1 VILSLPI
8 RGYIVGKM
16 RHEETYQGR
25 RVVVT
30 TTQQA
35 AGTWTAA
42 VEVAGDEDEVSV
54 TQDPREA
61 HASEEEARRA
71 GLSAAA
77 AAIDRARASR
87 GKP

>member
-61 HASEEEARRA
+61 HASEDEARRA

>member
-1 VILSLPI
+1 
-8 RGYIVGKM
+8 M
-16 RHEETYQGR
+16 RHEESYQGR

-42 VEVAGDEDEVSV
+42 VEVAGDGEEVSV
-54 TQDPREA
+54 TPDPREA
-61 HASEEEARRA
+61 HASEEQARRA

>member
-1 VILSLPI
+1 
-8 RGYIVGKM
+8 M

-35 AGTWTAA
+35 AGRWTAA
-42 VEVAGDEDEVSV
+42 VEVAGDGEEVSV
-54 TQDPREA
+54 TADPRAA

-71 GLSAAA
+71 GSSAAA

>member
-1 VILSLPI
+1 
-8 RGYIVGKM
+8 M
-16 RHEETYQGR
+16 RHEESYQGC

-42 VEVAGDEDEVSV
+42 VEVAGDGEEVSV
-54 TQDPREA
+54 APDPQEA